1 MDDKLPKPGFK
12 FATVVILLVILSLS
26 CLCLPS
32 NLFPTSTPP
41 TPPTPFIP
49 TVAPDKPTNTIPPE
63 SPTDTTQFD
72 VETPVSSPENL
83 NESGPWL
90 LVETS
95 QGLYASNAD
104 GSGLTQ
110 LTDVDYTDIN
120 FLNPLK
126 AVQPGGNQLYFLSP
140 APYYDWSNLTLNLLS
155 LPDGTITR
163 ITDLTSPETEAYLE
177 AENYEPFSAI
187 RNYHSIAWSPDGTRL
202 AFVGLMDGPSA
213 EVYLYDVASGD
224 ITRVSFDDEQD
235 YWVSWSPDG
244 NTLLYF
250 SADYF
255 GTGGGF
261 DTTSVW
267 YAQGDG
273 TDASLLYVPEGDIE
287 EVVGWLDNKTV
298 VLDTWSMYCDHGN
311 GKLRLYDLISRQV
324 TMLNEDCFTSAAA
337 DSGRGAA
344 IFANTSGLYLLTAE
358 DQAPVRI
365 DQGEVANIDSV
376 EPGEYFFTVQ
386 FTNGFATYGTSE
398 MDYQLAPIEAD
409 PGSLDVAMYGWIW
422 GWTSEMDFQP
432 GVWITGPGIEI
443 GKIFDGSA
451 RLPIWDQHNNLL
463 FFASQ
468 DGSGY
473 NLYRTTFDSYYRDLA
488 VVGSIDAEVIR
499 VAWLGG
505 Q

>member
-1 MDDKLPKPGFK
+1 MNDKLPTPRLKY
-12 FATVVILLVILSLS
+12 ATVVIILVIVSLG
-26 CLCLPS
+26 CLCLPA
-32 NLFPTSTPP
+32 NIFPTIPSP
-41 TPPTPFIP
+41 TPLVPFTL
-49 TVAPDKPTNTIPPE
+49 TVAPVL
-63 SPTDTTQFD
+63 PTDTVLPETPTEFTLTG
-72 VETPVSSPENL
+72 VETPVSNTAEL
-83 NESGPWL
+83 TATGPWL
-90 LVETS
+90 LMETN
-95 QGLYASNAD
+95 QGLWAANSD

-110 LTDVDYTDIN
+110 LADVDYWDSYY
-120 FLNPLK
+120 LHM
-126 AVQPGGNQLYFLSP
+126 AAQPGGNQVVLISPASP
-140 APYYDWSNLTLNLLS
+140 APNDLQNMALNLLS
-155 LPDGTITR
+155 LPDGTITK

-177 AENYEPFSAI
+177 AENWDPLYTI
-187 RNYHSIAWSPDGTRL
+187 RQSHSYAWSPDGTRL

-213 EVYLYDVASGD
+213 DVYLYDIASGD
-224 ITRVSFDDEQD
+224 ITRVSFDDDQD

-244 NTLLYF
+244 NILLYF
-250 SADYF
+250 GTKAF

-273 TDASLLYVPEGDIE
+273 TDASLLYVPEDDNV

-298 VLDTWSMYCDHGN
+298 VLDTWSMHCEGDS
-311 GKLRLYDLISRQV
+311 KLRLYDLISRKV

-365 DQGEVANIDSV
+365 DQGEVASIDSV

-422 GWTSEMDFQP
+422 GWTSEMAFQP

-463 FFASQ
+463 FFASK

-473 NLYRTTFDSYYRDLA
+473 DLYRTTFDAYYRDLEM
-488 VVGSIDAEVIR
+488 VGFIDAEVIE
-499 VAWLGG
+499 VAWLGV